1 MNPSQLRETTM
12 DRDTRRLVQLVIDG
26 SATGGEQTEDAEGAE
41 AARTEAVFDMLLA
54 KKRSADRRKWL
65 TEKGNLADVDGR
77 SPMTDQNTLDFQPHD
92 VERRPIADFTEKAYL
107 DYSMYV
113 VLDRALPHLADGL
126 KPVQRRI
133 VYAMS
138 ELGLSAASKH
148 KKSARTVGDVLGKYH
163 PHGDSA
169 CYEAM
174 VLMAQPFS
182 FRYPLI
188 EGQGNWGS
196 PDDPKSFAAMR
207 YTEARLTRFARV
219 LLSELE
225 QGTTDWVANFDGTLQ
240 EPKLLP
246 ARLPHVLLN
255 GASGIAVGM
264 ATDIPPH
271 NAREVTAAA
280 IHLLEHPKASVEE
293 LVEHVPG
300 PDYPTE
306 ARIITPRADLLRLYE
321 SGSGAVRMRA
331 RWAREGARIVVDALP
346 YQVSGSKVLEQIA
359 AQMQAKKLPWV
370 EDLRDESDHNH
381 PTRLV
386 IEMRSNRVD
395 SERLMAHLF
404 ATTDLEKSYRV
415 NMNAIGLDGRPRLFD
430 LRSLLAEWLTF
441 RIGDRAPAAPGAAR
455 EGARPPSRP
464 RGLPHRLPQHRRGD
478 PHHPHR
484 GRAQAGADG
493 ALLAVRPPGGGGP
506 RAQAA
511 QPGQARG
518 DEDPGRA
525 GQAPGG
531 APGARRGPRLGEEAR
546 EEGRRGAPR
555 RRRGVRRRPALAA
568 GRRRGAGRGRRLRGV
583 GPAADR
589 AGDGDPL
596 PARLGARRQGAR
608 GRPVDPLLQV
618 RATPS
623 STPHGARPTSRR
635 SSSTR
640 PVAATRSQLTPCP
653 RPGAT
658 ASPCRRAST
667 RRPAP
672 GSSAPPSASRSALIL
687 LASDHGYGFVAKLG
701 DLNTRQR
708 SGKAVVTV
716 PTGAEVMPP
725 RRIHALDEEI
735 LLAITTEGYLLAFPV
750 RDLPQLAKG
759 KGNKIIN
766 IPKKRLKDRAET
778 LAYLELALPG
788 QTVRVHSGKQYLNL
802 KPADLE
808 HFMGN
813 RALRGS
819 RLPRGYRGVDRIEIG
834 PVD

>member
-1 MNPSQLRETTM
+1 
-12 DRDTRRLVQLVIDG
+12 
-26 SATGGEQTEDAEGAE
+26 
-41 AARTEAVFDMLLA
+41 
-54 KKRSADRRKWL
+54 
-65 TEKGNLADVDGR
+65 
-77 SPMTDQNTLDFQPHD
+77 MTDQNTIDFQPHG

-321 SGSGAVRMRA
+321 SGSGSVRMRA

-441 RIGDRAPAAPGAAR
+441 RIGTVRRRLQARLEKVLDRLHVLEGYLTAYLNIDEVIHIIRTEDEPKPVLMERFSLSDRQAEAVLELKLRNLAKLEEMKIRGEQDKLLEERQALEEVLGSETKLEKTVGEELRADAEEYGDDRRSPLVDAEELVEADAFEESDLLPTEPVTVILSQRGWVRAAKGHEVDPETLSYKSGDAFLDAAR
-455 EGARPPSRP
+455 GKTNQPAIFIDSTGRSYSVAAHTLPSARSHGEPLSSSVNPP
-464 RGLPHRLPQHRRGD
+464 
-478 PHHPHR
+478 
-484 GRAQAGADG
+484 
-493 ALLAVRPPGGGGP
+493 
-506 RAQAA
+506 
-511 QPGQARG
+511 
-518 DEDPGRA
+518 
-525 GQAPGG
+525 
-531 APGARRGPRLGEEAR
+531 PGARFVGAAIGEPE
-546 EEGRRGAPR
+546 
-555 RRRGVRRRPALAA
+555 
-568 GRRRGAGRGRRLRGV
+568 
-583 GPAADR
+583 
-589 AGDGDPL
+589 
-596 PARLGARRQGAR
+596 
-608 GRPVDPLLQV
+608 
-618 RATPS
+618 S
-623 STPHGARPTSRR
+623 
-635 SSSTR
+635 
-640 PVAATRSQLTPCP
+640 
-653 RPGAT
+653 
-658 ASPCRRAST
+658 
-667 RRPAP
+667 
-672 GSSAPPSASRSALIL
+672 LIL

-808 HFMGN
+808 HFAGT

-819 RLPRGYRGVDRIEIG
+819 RLPRGYRSVDRIEIG
-834 PVD
+834 PED